1 MSLLKII
8 YSLVKTNLPFYSIY
22 IIVSNSQILIKLAN
36 FIMKEEEGNIFTV
49 FDDLINRNE
58 KELLL
63 NQKSKVIWMT
73 GLSGSGKTTIA
84 KALEKKLHLNNIIS
98 QLHDGDNI
106 RVGISNNL
114 SFSSEDRLENIRRIS
129 EISKLFLN
137 CGIVT
142 LNCFISPTNE
152 IRQIAKDIIGEND
165 FIEIYIN
172 ASLKICEDRDVKGLY
187 KKARNGE
194 IKNFTG
200 ISATYEEPKQPN
212 LVINTTLLSIEESVK
227 KIYDYILPL
236 IKNK

>member
-1 MSLLKII
+1 
-8 YSLVKTNLPFYSIY
+8 
-22 IIVSNSQILIKLAN
+22 
-36 FIMKEEEGNIFTV
+36 MKEEEGNIFTV

-172 ASLKICEDRDVKGLY
+172 TSLKICEDRDVKGLY
-187 KKARNGE
+187 RKARNGE

-200 ISATYEEPKQPN
+200 VSALFEEPKQPN
-212 LVINTTLLSIEESVK
+212 LVIDTTLLSIEESVK

-236 IKNK
+236 IKE